1 MSKQEILTME
11 AGDKLDELIAEEIFH
26 WVYKARVMPYYSTD
40 ISAAWQVV
48 EKLVKRYVFDLY
60 FDDVGD
66 CWVCKLFDGQQEYKG
81 YGQAAPEAICKAALI
96 AKRRLR

>member
-11 AGDKLDELIAEEIFH
+11 AGDKLDELIAGEIFH
-26 WVYKARVMPYYSTD
+26 WVYKARVMPHYSTD

-48 EKLVKRYVFDLY
+48 EKLIKRYVFDLY

-66 CWVCKLFDGQQEYKG
+66 CWVCKLFDGHQEYKG
-81 YGQAAPEAICKAALI
+81 YGWAAPEAICKAALI
-96 AKRRLR
+96 AERRLR

>member
-11 AGDKLDELIAEEIFH
+11 AGGKLDELIAEEIFH
-26 WVYKARVMPYYSTD
+26 RVYKARVMPCSTD

-48 EKLVKRYVFDLY
+48 GRLVKRYVFDLY